1 MVKEIPSYFG
11 GTGINGEVLGQQNVY
26 SIPLVNSVLTSNSLT
41 ITINKTPNS
50 ASSTYLLSY
59 ENLELGPTTDNN
71 SINRNEIIQL
81 SVNDTLFGSGIDS
94 STPLIINTSNT
105 SSLSKIYLL
114 SYDNN
119 ELGPNTDNNSINRNK
134 ILQLSVNDT
143 LFSSGIVSSTPLI
156 INTSNTASLSNIYWT
171 AYNNPEL
178 GSNTDKTGQYRNTI
192 FEINDQRQYRYL
204 IQDSSGSNYPIDTTY
219 DLNYNN
225 TKVISNFDTISNLAP
240 INLPISSSG
249 SFGIT
254 GGPNPNTSSYITN
267 SMEFITIGAGGG
279 SGGPDGGSYACG
291 GGSGALISGSVSLIF
306 SGSILYIY
314 VGGGGG
320 GGVGCVVGTGAGAGG
335 TNGGGAGGNAGGS
348 GCSGGGGGGGG
359 WSGISTGSNYIA
371 VVGGGSGGG
380 GANEGGANDANSS
393 GGGVQSAGAN
403 GTSFT
408 GGIGDNFSGDGGGWA
423 GGGGGYYGGAK
434 QNTSTYV
441 NSGGGNYT
449 GSLTFNCSIS
459 NGTGVGQGSTAANIT
474 YNWSG
479 LTGNYGGGGAPI
491 IGSGGTA
498 GSGTSGVV
506 AIRYAGIQKATGGT
520 ISNSG
525 GSTIHTFT
533 SNATMSFYDTPFI
546 LPGAVG
552 GYGYFDGSGSYLR
565 ISGSS
570 LLNLGSGSLLTSPFT
585 VEYDFYTNSSSKYQT
600 ILSRGAGSI
609 NYNTSSGL
617 VYNSG
622 ISSSKV
628 IWEYYTNNTSSY
640 LLTGSTNIIDNNWYS
655 YAVTYD
661 GNITRLYLNG
671 TLENYVSNSIYN
683 YPSTLLS
690 SLTSSFIGRLVNTG
704 SNDFSGYL
712 DKFRI
717 TTGIARYTNASYITQ
732 SSSYPTSTGFLSG
745 SNYCNS
751 NILNIRFAIDYLTGS
766 NLILPGGSN
775 DFTSSQDILVTNIT
789 GTVNNNTINTI
800 SSGSNLIK
808 RNDGIT
814 DKTIYTGDNYISDA
828 TIFTRGNVERTIVE
842 SSQVIFNSLSDPS
855 KNYSYKGSGSNIIN
869 RNDGITDKTIYTG
882 DGYLSSTTIFTR
894 GNVERTTVESSQV
907 IFNSLSDP
915 SKNYSYKGSG
925 STIIKRNDGIT
936 DKTIYVGDGYL
947 SSATINTIGNIDKT
961 ILNGSNVVINVDTN
975 NFIPSINKTFTYEVD
990 YNALFNQEID
1000 SVLTIVSVYSLP
1012 SGFSVSSDAKRITG
1026 YVNFSDTKT
1035 IKLELS
1041 DSSTYNI
1048 VLKPIFFKKKYT
1060 Y

>member
-1 MVKEIPSYFG
+1 MAKEIPYYFAD
-11 GTGINGEVLGQQNVY
+11 TGINGEILGEQNVY
-26 SIPLVNSVLTSNSLT
+26 SFPLVNSVLTSNPLT

-50 ASSTYLLSY
+50 ASSYFLSY
-59 ENLELGPTTDNN
+59 ENPELGPYTDNN
-71 SINRNEIIQL
+71 SINRNEII
-81 SVNDTLFGSGIDS
+81 
-94 STPLIINTSNT
+94 
-105 SSLSKIYLL
+105 
-114 SYDNN
+114 
-119 ELGPNTDNNSINRNK
+119 
-134 ILQLSVNDT
+134 QLSVNDT

-156 INTSNTASLSNIYWT
+156 INAGNTASLFKTYFLSYDNNELGPNTDKTGQYRNEILQLSTTSTLTNLSNTSSLSNIYWT

-178 GSNTDKTGQYRNTI
+178 GPNTDKTGQYRNTI

-320 GGVGCVVGTGAGAGG
+320 GGVGCVAGTGAGAGG

-671 TLENYVSNSIYN
+671 TLENSVSNSIYN
-683 YPSTLLS
+683 YPSTLLP
-690 SLTSSFIGRLVNTG
+690 SLTSSFIGRLVNTS

-712 DKFRI
+712 DKIRI

-751 NILNIRFAIDYLTGS
+751 NVLNIRFVSDYLTGS

-775 DFTSSQDILVTNIT
+775 DFTASQDILVTNIT

-800 SSGSNLIK
+800 SSGSNIIK
-808 RNDGIT
+808 RNDGVTDKTIYLGDGYISDTTIFTEGAISTRINTISSGSNIIKRNDGVT
-814 DKTIYTGDNYISDA
+814 DKTIYTGDGYISDT
-828 TIFTRGNVERTIVE
+828 TIFTRGNVERTTIE
-842 SSQVIFNSLSDPS
+842 SSYVIFNSLSDPS
-855 KNYSYKGSGSNIIN
+855 KNYSYKGSGSNIIV
-869 RNDGITDKTIYTG
+869 RNDGITDKTIYLG
-882 DGYLSSTTIFTR
+882 DGYI
-894 GNVERTTVESSQV
+894 
-907 IFNSLSDP
+907 
-915 SKNYSYKGSG
+915 
-925 STIIKRNDGIT
+925 
-936 DKTIYVGDGYL
+936 
-947 SSATINTIGNIDKT
+947 SSATINTIGNIDR
-961 ILNGSNVVINVDTN
+961 IVLQGSNVVINTDTN
-975 NFIPSINKTFTYEVD
+975 NFIPSVNKTFTYEVD
-990 YNALFNQEID
+990 YNFMFNQEID
-1000 SVLTIVSVYSLP
+1000 SLLTIVTAYSLP
-1012 SGFSVSSDAKRITG
+1012 TGFSVSSDAKRISG
-1026 YVNFSDTKT
+1026 YVNFTDTKT

>member
-156 INTSNTASLSNIYWT
+156 INTGNTASLSNIYWT

-320 GGVGCVVGTGAGAGG
+320 GGVGCVAGTGAGAGG

-751 NILNIRFAIDYLTGS
+751 NILNIRFVIDYLTGS

-775 DFTSSQDILVTNIT
+775 DFTASQDILVTNIT

-800 SSGSNLIK
+800 SSGSNIIK
-808 RNDGIT
+808 RNDGVTDKTIYLGDGYISDTTIFTEGTISTRINTISSGSNIIKRNDGVT
-814 DKTIYTGDNYISDA
+814 DKTIYTGDGYISDT
-828 TIFTRGNVERTIVE
+828 TIFTRGNVERTTIE
-842 SSQVIFNSLSDPS
+842 SSYVIFNSLSDPS
-855 KNYSYKGSGSNIIN
+855 KNYSYKGSGSNIIV
-869 RNDGITDKTIYTG
+869 RNDGITDKTIYLG
-882 DGYLSSTTIFTR
+882 DGYI
-894 GNVERTTVESSQV
+894 
-907 IFNSLSDP
+907 
-915 SKNYSYKGSG
+915 
-925 STIIKRNDGIT
+925 
-936 DKTIYVGDGYL
+936 
-947 SSATINTIGNIDKT
+947 SSATINTIGNIDR
-961 ILNGSNVVINVDTN
+961 IVLQGSNVVINTDTN
-975 NFIPSINKTFTYEVD
+975 NFIPSVNKTFTYEVD
-990 YNALFNQEID
+990 YNFMFNQEID
-1000 SVLTIVSVYSLP
+1000 SLLTIVTAYSLP
-1012 SGFSVSSDAKRITG
+1012 TGFSVSSDAKRITG
-1026 YVNFSDTKT
+1026 YVNFTDTKT

>member
-11 GTGINGEVLGQQNVY
+11 GTGINGEVLGEQKVY
-26 SIPLVNSVLTSNSLT
+26 STPLVNSVLTSNSLT

-81 SVNDTLFGSGIDS
+81 SVKDTLFSSGIDS

-105 SSLSKIYLL
+105 SSLFKTYFL

-119 ELGPNTDNNSINRNK
+119 ELGPTTDNNSINRNE
-134 ILQLSVNDT
+134 ILTLNVAFVSQSAASVYSSSYQLVYDNE
-143 LFSSGIVSSTPLI
+143 
-156 INTSNTASLSNIYWT
+156 
-171 AYNNPEL
+171 EL
-178 GSNTDKTGQYRNTI
+178 GPVIDKSKYYRN
-192 FEINDQRQYRYL
+192 EILTLKNQNAYRYL
-204 IQDSSGSNYPIDTTY
+204 VQDGTGSNYPVDPTR
-219 DLNYNN
+219 DSNYNN
-225 TKVISNFDTISNLAP
+225 TKVILNFDSLTNQAST
-240 INLPISSSG
+240 NLPILSSG
-249 SFGIT
+249 SFTINT
-254 GGPNPNTSSYITN
+254 GPTPNTSSFISN
-267 SMEFITIGAGGG
+267 SIQVLVVAGGG
-279 SGGPDGGSYACG
+279 SGGVDNG
-291 GGSGALISGSVSLIF
+291 
-306 SGSILYIY
+306 
-314 VGGGGG
+314 GGGGG
-320 GGVGCVVGTGAGAGG
+320 GGVIYTTVLNISVSTAYSIVVGAGG
-335 TNGGGAGGNAGGS
+335 AARLGSSDDGPGNNGANSTAFGYTAIGGSGGTGWVNTTLPPGSATYSGGSGAGQSVSTGGTNSRGAGTGTSGQGYNGGTGVAAYAGGGGGAGGLGGNATSGNVGAGGEGLYVGNLFGNSVGVNGYVAGGGAGGFDVINGYSSTLPFTRNGTVKKLTQTAEDACPNNTGAGGNGGNHNNNTSGAGGS
-348 GCSGGGGGGGG
+348 G
-359 WSGISTGSNYIA
+359 IVI
-371 VVGGGSGGG
+371 VR
-380 GANEGGANDANSS
+380 
-393 GGGVQSAGAN
+393 
-403 GTSFT
+403 
-408 GGIGDNFSGDGGGWA
+408 
-423 GGGGGYYGGAK
+423 YYG
-434 QNTSTYV
+434 S
-441 NSGGGNYT
+441 
-449 GSLTFNCSIS
+449 
-459 NGTGVGQGSTAANIT
+459 
-474 YNWSG
+474 
-479 LTGNYGGGGAPI
+479 
-491 IGSGGTA
+491 
-498 GSGTSGVV
+498 
-506 AIRYAGIQKATGGT
+506 QKATGGT
-520 ISNSG
+520 VTTVNG
-525 GSTIHTFT
+525 NTIHTLT
-533 SNATMSFYDTPFI
+533 GSATMSFYDNPASE
-546 LPGAVG
+546 PVG

-671 TLENYVSNSIYN
+671 TLENSVSNSIYN

-751 NILNIRFAIDYLTGS
+751 NILNIRFVIDYLTGS

-775 DFTSSQDILVTNIT
+775 DFTASQDILVTNIT

-800 SSGSNLIK
+800 SSGSNIIKRNDGVTDKTIYTGDGYISDTAIFTEGTISTRINTISSGSNIIK

-814 DKTIYTGDNYISDA
+814 DKTIYTGDNYISD
-828 TIFTRGNVERTIVE
+828 V
-842 SSQVIFNSLSDPS
+842 
-855 KNYSYKGSGSNIIN
+855 
-869 RNDGITDKTIYTG
+869 
-882 DGYLSSTTIFTR
+882 TIFTR

-925 STIIKRNDGIT
+925 SNIIKRNDGIT

-1000 SVLTIVSVYSLP
+1000 SVLTIVSIYSLP

>member
-59 ENLELGPTTDNN
+59 ENLELGPTTDNS

-320 GGVGCVVGTGAGAGG
+320 GGVGCVAGTGAGAGG

-671 TLENYVSNSIYN
+671 TLENYVCGSVYN

-717 TTGIARYTNASYITQ
+717 TTGLARYTTLNYSTL
-732 SSSYPTSTGFLSG
+732 SSSYPNSTGFLSG

-751 NILNIRFAIDYLTGS
+751 NVLNIRFVSDYLTGS

-775 DFTSSQDILVTNIT
+775 DFTASQDILVTNIT

-800 SSGSNLIK
+800 SSGSNIIKRNDGITDKTIYLGDGYISDTTIFTEGAISTRINTISSGSNIIK

-814 DKTIYTGDNYISDA
+814 DKTIYTGDGYISDT
-828 TIFTRGNVERTIVE
+828 TIFTRGNVERTTIE
-842 SSQVIFNSLSDPS
+842 SSYVIFNSLSDPS
-855 KNYSYKGSGSNIIN
+855 KNYSYKGSGSNIIV
-869 RNDGITDKTIYTG
+869 RNDGITDKTIYLG
-882 DGYLSSTTIFTR
+882 DGYI
-894 GNVERTTVESSQV
+894 
-907 IFNSLSDP
+907 
-915 SKNYSYKGSG
+915 
-925 STIIKRNDGIT
+925 
-936 DKTIYVGDGYL
+936 
-947 SSATINTIGNIDKT
+947 SSATINTIGNIDR
-961 ILNGSNVVINVDTN
+961 IVLQGSNVVINTDTN
-975 NFIPSINKTFTYEVD
+975 NFIPSVNKTFTYEVD
-990 YNALFNQEID
+990 YNFMFNQEID
-1000 SVLTIVSVYSLP
+1000 SLLTIVTAYSLP
-1012 SGFSVSSDAKRITG
+1012 TGFSVSSDAKRISG
-1026 YVNFSDTKT
+1026 YVNFTDTKT

>member
-1 MVKEIPSYFG
+1 MVKEIPYNFG
-11 GTGINGEVLGQQNVY
+11 DTGINGEVLGRQNVY
-26 SIPLVNSVLTSNSLT
+26 SLPLGNSVLTSDPLT

-50 ASSTYLLSY
+50 ASSRYFLSY
-59 ENLELGPTTDNN
+59 ENPELGPITDNN
-71 SINRNEIIQL
+71 SINRNQILQL
-81 SVNDTLFGSGIDS
+81 SVNDILFSSGIVS
-94 STPLIINTSNT
+94 STPLIISTVNT
-105 SSLSKIYLL
+105 SSLFKTYFL
-114 SYDNN
+114 SYDNP
-119 ELGPNTDNNSINRNK
+119 ELGPNTDNNSINRNQ
-134 ILQLSVNDT
+134 ILQLSTTITSIN
-143 LFSSGIVSSTPLI
+143 LN
-156 INTSNTASLSNIYWT
+156 NTSSFSKTYFLPYDNS
-171 AYNNPEL
+171 EL
-178 GSNTDKTGQYRNTI
+178 GPNTDKTGVYRNQI
-192 FEINDQRQYRYL
+192 LQINNQRQYRYL
-204 IQDSSGSNYPIDTTY
+204 IQDGTGSNYPVDTTY
-219 DLNYNN
+219 DLNYNS
-225 TKVISNFDTISNLAP
+225 TKVISNFDNLSNLAP

-320 GGVGCVVGTGAGAGG
+320 GGVGCVAGTGAGAGG

-380 GANEGGANDANSS
+380 GANEGGANDANSA
-393 GGGVQSAGAN
+393 GGGVQNAGAN

-408 GGIGDNFSGDGGGWA
+408 GGTGDNFSGDGGGWA

-449 GSLTFNCSIS
+449 SSMTFNCSIL

-474 YNWSG
+474 YNWNG

-498 GSGTSGVV
+498 GSGTTGVV

-520 ISNSG
+520 VSNSG

-533 SNATMSFYDTPFI
+533 SNATMSFYDAPFI
-546 LPGAVG
+546 LPGVVG
-552 GYGYFDGSGSYLR
+552 GYGYFNGSGSYLR

-617 VYNSG
+617 VYNAG
-622 ISSSKV
+622 ISSSKI

-640 LLTGSTNIIDNNWYS
+640 LLTGSTNIVDNNWYS

-671 TLENYVSNSIYN
+671 VLENSVSNSIYN
-683 YPSTLLS
+683 YPSTLLP

-717 TTGIARYTNASYITQ
+717 TTGIARYTSTTYVVQ
-732 SSSYPTSTGFLSG
+732 SSSYPISAGVLIG
-745 SNYCNS
+745 VNYCNS
-751 NILNIRFAIDYLTGS
+751 NILNIRFVSSSISAS
-766 NLILPGGSN
+766 NLILPSGTN
-775 DFTSSQDILVTNIT
+775 DLTASQDILVTNISKNTDNYLINTIST
-789 GTVNNNTINTI
+789 GSNLIKRNDGIVDKTVYTADLYLSSTDIIAVGSVNNVINTI

-808 RNDGIT
+808 RNDGIV
-814 DKTIYTGDNYISDA
+814 DKTVYTGD
-828 TIFTRGNVERTIVE
+828 
-842 SSQVIFNSLSDPS
+842 L
-855 KNYSYKGSGSNIIN
+855 
-869 RNDGITDKTIYTG
+869 
-882 DGYLSSTTIFTR
+882 YLSSTNIIAV
-894 GNVERTTVESSQV
+894 GSVNNV
-907 IFNSLSDP
+907 
-915 SKNYSYKGSG
+915 
-925 STIIKRNDGIT
+925 
-936 DKTIYVGDGYL
+936 
-947 SSATINTIGNIDKT
+947 INTISSGSNLIKGTDGMVNNTVYTGDSYFSNTIINTTGLIKRT
-961 ILNGSNVVINVDTN
+961 ILLGAETTITTN
-975 NFIPSINKTFTYEVD
+975 TYEFIPSVNKTYTYEMD
-990 YNALFNQEID
+990 YNAVFNQEID
-1000 SVLTIVSVYSLP
+1000 SILVIVKAYNLP
-1012 SGFSVSSDAKRITG
+1012 AGFNISTNGKSIIG
-1026 YVNFSDTKT
+1026 YVNFTTAKT
-1035 IKLELS
+1035 IIVKLS
-1041 DSSTYNI
+1041 DETTYNI
-1048 VLKPIFFKKKYT
+1048 IIKPIFFKKKYT